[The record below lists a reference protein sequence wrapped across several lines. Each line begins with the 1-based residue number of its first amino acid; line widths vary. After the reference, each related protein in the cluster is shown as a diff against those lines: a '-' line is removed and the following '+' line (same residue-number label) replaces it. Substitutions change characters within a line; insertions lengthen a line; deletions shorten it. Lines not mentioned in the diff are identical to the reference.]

1 MLRKSALLLCT
12 AAILAYPLAASADD
26 DKAMA
31 GESRR
36 IDRAAAG
43 ANGTDV
49 ATRIAAD
56 FPGTFG
62 TPAETR
68 EIIAD
73 LRGGDL
79 QGKDKGALGYGE
91 IYISLAL
98 AQELA
103 SASGMQPEDA
113 LNEVLSRRIE
123 GRGWGEI
130 AKDFDLKLGQVV
142 SRARSGNE
150 RLAAAFTRPE
160 KADRAERPAKP
171 ERPMRPE
178 RPERPERGGRN

>member
-1 MLRKSALLLCT
+1 MLRKATLLLGS
-12 AAILAYPLAASADD
+12 AAIFAFSLPASADND
-26 DKAMA
+26 SAMN

-43 ANGTDV
+43 ANGNDV

-62 TPAETR
+62 TPEETR
-68 EIIAD
+68 GIIAE

-79 QGKDKGALGYGE
+79 QGSDKGALGYGE

-113 LNEVLSRRIE
+113 LNEVLGRRIE
-123 GRGWGEI
+123 GQGWGQI